1 MLRSGD
7 ARMALNHCN
16 DGLQQFP
23 GDANLLCLSA
33 RAHLALRKFD
43 EAQVQLQNAIRLYP
57 DFAMA
62 HETLGDLMMVQ
73 GQPET
78 AKKAYEQAMRLDP
91 TRLVTHEKIGK
102 TKTLIEQLED
112 AAKNS
117 KSGTKGKV
125 MPFEAEIAKALEH
138 ERSNEPKPAEDIYR
152 QILTRDPDHI
162 EAARLLARVAVN
174 NKRFKD
180 AEIFLRRVLKNAPD
194 YTRAWA
200 DMSNVQRE
208 LGKLNES
215 VTSAERVL
223 ELAPDQPESHVLYAS
238 AVGMIGEHEKS
249 IAACERALEIA
260 PDKPGPRCTL
270 GHHQKTVGKQ
280 DDAIASYRRCIEL
293 KADHAEAYWSLANL
307 KTFRFEDSEVAAME
321 ELLTTELPDES
332 VCQIH
337 NALGLEYESRRDF
350 DRAFEH
356 FDQCNAVRRKLETY
370 DPVDTEG
377 NYDRIIQMFDTEFIH
392 KHAGIGDTK
401 VTPIFV
407 VGLPRSG
414 STLIEQILASH
425 SQVDATHELSELSRI
440 VQTRHRKTKT
450 QEHFP
455 DALVDLSRDDW
466 AAIGQEYLD
475 RTAVYRGDAPYFV
488 DKNPNNFMFA
498 GFVKIAIPNA
508 KIIDARR
515 HPLDSCF
522 GSYKQL
528 FASGQP
534 FSYDLVEL
542 GEYYLQYRRLVD
554 HWHKVAPG
562 YILDVQYE
570 SVVANLENEVRRV
583 LDFCGLPF
591 EEGCL
596 RFHETERAVKTASSE
611 QVRRPI
617 YSSSVNLW
625 RNYEKHLETLV
636 HILEPSLRHLP
647 KKDLPGLLTGKR
659 PD

>member
-1 MLRSGD
+1 MAVNQCDEGLR
-7 ARMALNHCN
+7 
-16 DGLQQFP
+16 QFP

-33 RAHLALRKFD
+33 KAHLALREFED
-43 EAQVQLQNAIRLYP
+43 ARAHLQSAIRLFP

-62 HETLGDLMMVQ
+62 RETLGDLMMVQ
-73 GQPET
+73 GQSE
-78 AKKAYEQAMRLDP
+78 AAQKAYEQAMRLDP
-91 TRLVTHEKIGK
+91 ARLITHKKIA
-102 TKTLIEQLED
+102 E
-112 AAKNS
+112 AKALTQKFEETARQPQTS
-117 KSGTKGKV
+117 PTGRI

-138 ERSNEPKPAEDIYR
+138 ERNKEPQPAEDIYR

-180 AEIFLRRVLKNAPD
+180 AEIFLDRVLSNAPD

-215 VTSAERVL
+215 VASAERVV
-223 ELAPDQPESHVLYAS
+223 ELAPNQPESHVLYAS
-238 AVGMIGEHEKS
+238 AVGMIGEHDKS
-249 IAACERALEIA
+249 IAACERALELA
-260 PDKPGPRCTL
+260 PDKAGPRCTL
-270 GHHQKTVGKQ
+270 GHHQKTVGQQ
-280 DDAIASYRRCIEL
+280 DEAIASYRRCIEI
-293 KADHAEAYWSLANL
+293 KPDHAEAYWSLANL
-307 KTFRFEDSEVAAME
+307 KTFHFEDSEVDAME
-321 ELLTTELPDES
+321 RLLAYDLPDES

-337 NALGLEYESRRDF
+337 NALGLEYESRQEF
-350 DRAFEH
+350 DRAFEN
-356 FDQCNAVRRKLETY
+356 FDKCNTARRKLESY

-377 NYDRIIQMFDTEFIH
+377 NHDRIIGMFNAEFMDGL
-392 KHAGIGDTK
+392 AGVQNSK

-440 VQTRHRKTKT
+440 VQTKHRKAKT
-450 QEHFP
+450 REHFP

-475 RTAVYRGDAPYFV
+475 RTAVYRGDAPFFV

-498 GFVKIAIPNA
+498 GFIKIAIPNA
-508 KIIDARR
+508 RIIDARR

-534 FSYDLVEL
+534 FTYDLVEL

-570 SVVANLENEVRRV
+570 SVVADLETEVRRI
-583 LDFCGLPF
+583 LEFCELPF
-591 EEGCL
+591 EEACL

-636 HILEPSLRHLP
+636 HILEPSLQNLAE
-647 KKDLPGLLTGKR
+647 KDLPILLAEKQSKSR
-659 PD
+659 